1 MVAVGV
7 TVAVP
12 CVDEHGLHTA
22 LPEASVIV
30 NAVGGPPLI
39 CHVSVALCPCVIV
52 LGEAERLSV
61 RGTVTVRVCGPAL
74 PPGPVAVIEYVIVAL
89 TGIVA
94 EPVVGSGPESS
105 PTGGVGVIVTD
116 VALPVAHVSVVVC
129 PALTSVGSAL
139 NFVICGGTLAAT

>member
-1 MVAVGV
+1 M
-7 TVAVP
+7 AVP
-12 CVDEHGLHTA
+12 CVGEHGLHTA

-39 CHVSVALCPCVIV
+39 CQVSVALCPWVMV

-61 RGTVTVRVCGPAL
+61 RGTVTVRVCGPVF
-74 PPGPVAVIEYVIVAL
+74 PPGPVAVIEYVVVAL

-105 PTGGVGVIVTD
+105 PTGSVGVMVID
-116 VALPVAHVSVVVC
+116 VALLVAQVSVVVC
-129 PALTSVGSAL
+129 PALTEVGFAL
-139 NFVICGGTLAAT
+139 NCVI